1 MEYYSAIKKE
11 QNNATCCNM
20 DGPRNY
26 HTKCSESE
34 RDKYH
39 MLPLICGILKKQYKK
54 KKNHLI
60 SDVETESHR
69 KQTGLRG
76 GKAKTVQSLNH
87 VHLFMTPWT
96 AAHQASLSITVSQGL
111 LRLMS
116 PESVMPPSHLILRRP
131 LLLPPSIFP
140 TEEINGKG
148 AVDIQA

>member
-1 MEYYSAIKKE
+1 
-11 QNNATCCNM
+11 M
-20 DGPRNY
+20 DGPINY
-26 HTKCSESE
+26 HTKSRRSE

-39 MLPLICGILKKQYKK
+39 MLSLTCWILKKQYKK
-54 KKNHLI
+54 KKTHVMYE
-60 SDVETESHR
+60 VETESHK
-69 KQTGLRG
+69 KQTWLQG

-96 AAHQASLSITVSQGL
+96 TAHQASLSFTISQGL

-116 PESVMPPSHLILRRP
+116 PESAMPCGHLILCRP

-148 AVDIQA
+148 GVDIQACLHVDS